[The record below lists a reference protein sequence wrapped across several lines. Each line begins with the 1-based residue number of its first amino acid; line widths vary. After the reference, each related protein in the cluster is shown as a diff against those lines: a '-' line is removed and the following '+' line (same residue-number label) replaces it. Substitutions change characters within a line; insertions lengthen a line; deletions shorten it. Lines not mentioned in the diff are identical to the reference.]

1 MGALACFLPDRVLS
15 QGRRVTIDAARC
27 SLSKDYRAMIIPTR
41 ARTFAS
47 AIVLS
52 LAIVACGPKDADIK
66 TSVDAAIAGV
76 QGVTVNVVNGVA
88 IISGQH
94 ADTAAKVSTEAAVKG
109 VKGVKSVLDSAT
121 IAPPPVVISP
131 DEMLK
136 NGVTAALTG
145 FSTLSADV
153 KDGVVTL
160 TGEIKRAD
168 LPKVMQALSALQP
181 KKIEN
186 KATVKK

>member
-1 MGALACFLPDRVLS
+1 
-15 QGRRVTIDAARC
+15 
-27 SLSKDYRAMIIPTR
+27 MIMSTR
-41 ARTFAS
+41 TRTVAS

-52 LAIVACGPKDADIK
+52 LAVVACGPKDADIK

-76 QGVTVNVVNGVA
+76 QGVSVNVVKGVA
-88 IISGQH
+88 TISGQY
-94 ADTAAKVSTEAAVKG
+94 ADSAAKASTEALVKG
-109 VKGVKSVLDSAT
+109 IKGVKSVLDSAT

-136 NGVTAALTG
+136 SSVTAALAE
-145 FSTLSADV
+145 FSTLSAGV
-153 KDGVVTL
+153 MDGVVTL

>member
-1 MGALACFLPDRVLS
+1 
-15 QGRRVTIDAARC
+15 
-27 SLSKDYRAMIIPTR
+27 MIIPTR